1 MKLRY
6 ILSISAAVL
15 LTFTACS
22 HKKSDAD
29 KLKDDIKLYQKQP
42 EMQLSTNDTNA
53 VMDLTKQFLEQVKS
67 RNINGAMSMLHYMN
81 KKKEVVD
88 VPTDLA
94 KQERMALQAF
104 PIFAYRIDFIKF
116 YRETDSEIGYSLLI
130 QDPAK
135 VKKPGVIKAMIR
147 PIRRNGKWYLTL
159 ADSKTDTIQSEL
171 DNY

>member
-1 MKLRY
+1 ML
-6 ILSISAAVL
+6 
-15 LTFTACS
+15 
-22 HKKSDAD
+22 
-29 KLKDDIKLYQKQP
+29 
-42 EMQLSTNDTNA
+42 LSTNDTNA
-53 VMDLTKQFLEQVKS
+53 VLDMTKQFLEQVKAH
-67 RNINGAMSMLHYMN
+67 NINGAMSMLHYMN
-81 KKKEVVD
+81 KKSEIVN
-88 VPTDLA
+88 VPTDLE

-104 PIFAYRIDFIKF
+104 PVFAYRIDFIKF
-116 YRETDSEIGYSLLI
+116 YRETDSEVGYSLLI